1 MFRSLISSGPFQE
14 FQVFPT
20 WCSSIHRLNSLN
32 TFSWM
37 CMKNVQSL
45 YFWRLCWMTEFG
57 GPFSNHDFL
66 TLMFLDLSWKHW
78 KHYFAEHFPS
88 LLKALAF
95 EMCPSDSTK
104 RGSISMGIAEALLQ
118 HYCSKSLMFL
128 GKKNFPNFQTS
139 TMLSS
144 EKKTS
149 STWATVGMSVSS
161 VSWSLV
167 HLLSTRSSRVFQ
179 ALRGKIGKAT
189 NGLWD

>member
-1 MFRSLISSGPFQE
+1 
-14 FQVFPT
+14 
-20 WCSSIHRLNSLN
+20 
-32 TFSWM
+32 
-37 CMKNVQSL
+37 
-45 YFWRLCWMTEFG
+45 
-57 GPFSNHDFL
+57 
-66 TLMFLDLSWKHW
+66 
-78 KHYFAEHFPS
+78 
-88 LLKALAF
+88 
-95 EMCPSDSTK
+95 
-104 RGSISMGIAEALLQ
+104 MGIAEALLQ

-149 STWATVGMSVSS
+149 STWATVGMSVS
-161 VSWSLV
+161 WSLV